1 MENIDLDNVQR
12 LLAVLSVVGG
22 VVIAIPAVLRALE
35 AVFKLIPG
43 ENPDKA
49 LEKVRI
55 VSEKIAEVVAKLL
68 PKLPGK

>member
-1 MENIDLDNVQR
+1 MINLDQLNNIVSI
-12 LLAVLSVVGG
+12 LAVVGA
-22 VVIAIPAVLRALE
+22 VIVAIPAVLRALE
-35 AVFKLIPG
+35 AVFKLLPG
-43 ENPDKA
+43 ENPDKL